1 VGERVVVQM
10 WNGRLTMVWAGPSAM
25 RTDQNPDYQ
34 YTTNTQGLLLFPFMT
49 VVFALV
55 TVGVAFAR
63 PLRLRVLW
71 HNEVS
76 LGHRTPS
83 SSASSCRR

>member
-1 VGERVVVQM
+1 M
-10 WNGRLTMVWAGPSAM
+10 WKGRLTMVWAGRYAM

-34 YTTNTQGLLLFPFMT
+34 YTTNTEGLLLFPFMT

-63 PLRLRVLW
+63 PLRLRVLR

-76 LGHRTPS
+76 LGQRTPS